1 MGAGGLI
8 AEVGLTD
15 FDFSLQ
21 GEESEM
27 MAQLLG
33 SFPSSHGEGGYQEL
47 PWSSYQPSSAYCDI
61 NGSSLVGPSAYEGY
75 YFSNSNEALGI
86 SSCVSSD
93 DLGLVQDQG
102 AADFRNMLS
111 NHSLGIYGNGS
122 LLNQVD
128 LDDPGMSVGG
138 SVGAT
143 DNKRKHLAED
153 LCGQTTVSLHVSN
166 FFS

>member
-1 MGAGGLI
+1 MDAGGLI

-15 FDFSLQ
+15 FDFWLQ

-33 SFPSSHGEGGYQEL
+33 SFPSSHGEGGHQEL
-47 PWSSYQPSSAYCDI
+47 PWSYQPSSAYCDI
-61 NGSSLVGPSAYEGY
+61 NGSSLVGSSAYEGY
-75 YFSNSNEALGI
+75 YFSNSSEALGI
-86 SSCVSSD
+86 SSCVSSE

-102 AADFRNMLS
+102 AADFLNVFS
-111 NHSLGIYGNGS
+111 NHSLGICGNGS
-122 LLNQVD
+122 LNQVD
-128 LDDPGMSVGG
+128 LDDSGMSVVG
-138 SVGAT
+138 SVGATT